1 MYSCVETFVRPI
13 DALVVYKY
21 NYISLHT
28 KRQQQQNGGDLKMRN
43 QDIRRMAAGA
53 GVKLWQIA
61 DELGIADCSLSRKL
75 RKELNQEEKE
85 RIFSIIKRLSR
96 EVS

>member
-1 MYSCVETFVRPI
+1 
-13 DALVVYKY
+13 
-21 NYISLHT
+21 
-28 KRQQQQNGGDLKMRN
+28 MRN

-85 RIFSIIKRLSR
+85 RIFAIIQRLSQ